1 MSFSCDGKRVG
12 VYMDVEKNC
21 DLLFRYLKSILYDK
35 KVESLDLDLVD
46 EPFKKLAEGL
56 QYLEHAVFEL
66 EESLA
71 KLSKGNLKDFNPSRD
86 NFLCSNLKNIHANLE
101 HLTWQA
107 KQVAKGDYSQHVS
120 YLGEFSESFNTM
132 IEQLKE
138 RENILKK
145 ESLKAKERSEF
156 IEKYNRLL
164 LELIRH
170 SNNDIVVTDVSRKN
184 VLYTSHNVL
193 DENQEREILSQF
205 DIGQIGKE
213 IQWEAKDSQDHF
225 YYVVS
230 VLTEWNQKKAF
241 AHFIRDITDE
251 KVEEEK
257 LREEAYFDSLTH
269 IGNRNYFMHYMDK
282 ILKDDEGFVFCYC
295 DLDGLKY
302 VNDTFGHLRGDQYIC
317 DFVDCVKRNIR
328 DYDLFARVGGDE
340 FCIVFVN
347 CSLELAT
354 KKMDYIQKQFE
365 KESVDVENQF
375 SYGNVYLKRRHKD
388 LNVED
393 LMREA
398 DYIMYQ
404 QKREHRKR

>member
-1 MSFSCDGKRVG
+1 
-12 VYMDVEKNC
+12 MDVEKNC

-213 IQWEAKDSQDHF
+213 IQ
-225 YYVVS
+225 
-230 VLTEWNQKKAF
+230 
-241 AHFIRDITDE
+241 
-251 KVEEEK
+251 
-257 LREEAYFDSLTH
+257 
-269 IGNRNYFMHYMDK
+269 
-282 ILKDDEGFVFCYC
+282 
-295 DLDGLKY
+295 
-302 VNDTFGHLRGDQYIC
+302 
-317 DFVDCVKRNIR
+317 
-328 DYDLFARVGGDE
+328 
-340 FCIVFVN
+340 
-347 CSLELAT
+347 
-354 KKMDYIQKQFE
+354 
-365 KESVDVENQF
+365 
-375 SYGNVYLKRRHKD
+375 
-388 LNVED
+388 
-393 LMREA
+393 
-398 DYIMYQ
+398 
-404 QKREHRKR
+404 

>member
-1 MSFSCDGKRVG
+1 
-12 VYMDVEKNC
+12 MDVEKNC

-66 EESLA
+66 EEILA

-107 KQVAKGDYSQHVS
+107 KQVAKGDYSQYVS

-213 IQWEAKDSQDHF
+213 IQ
-225 YYVVS
+225 
-230 VLTEWNQKKAF
+230 
-241 AHFIRDITDE
+241 
-251 KVEEEK
+251 
-257 LREEAYFDSLTH
+257 
-269 IGNRNYFMHYMDK
+269 
-282 ILKDDEGFVFCYC
+282 
-295 DLDGLKY
+295 
-302 VNDTFGHLRGDQYIC
+302 
-317 DFVDCVKRNIR
+317 
-328 DYDLFARVGGDE
+328 
-340 FCIVFVN
+340 
-347 CSLELAT
+347 
-354 KKMDYIQKQFE
+354 
-365 KESVDVENQF
+365 
-375 SYGNVYLKRRHKD
+375 
-388 LNVED
+388 
-393 LMREA
+393 
-398 DYIMYQ
+398 
-404 QKREHRKR
+404 